1 MLYKGSC
8 HCGRVAFEVEGD
20 LTRVT
25 ECNCS
30 ICSRKGSLLWFVPR
44 ERLRLLTSETNLRSY
59 TFGARTIEHR
69 FCVIMPNLPLIS
81 APQLKSLDSFVA
93 FIRNPKK
100 PDGSRGVMPPFPP
113 AKISPEQARELY
125 EYIYHVLKNPT
136 NQ

>member
-1 MLYKGSC
+1 MLYKGSY

-59 TFGARTIEHR
+59 TFGARTIE
-69 FCVIMPNLPLIS
+69 
-81 APQLKSLDSFVA
+81 QLLNWIKVQA
-93 FIRNPKK
+93 EAK
-100 PDGSRGVMPPFPP
+100 PDGEWIIHDKHS
-113 AKISPEQARELY
+113 
-125 EYIYHVLKNPT
+125 H
-136 NQ
+136 